1 MNDALYEQLVPCR
14 PKPYYLPI
22 RILIILLIIAVAV
35 LGMPFIG
42 LISFIAAVILAF
54 IAYYFIFPRFSVEY
68 EYIILNHDLQID
80 AIYNKS
86 KRKTLRNFDIQAAEI
101 IAPKGSSRL
110 NSFRPDQILDF
121 TSGDS
126 SAQTYAVMIPLNQK
140 NVCIYIEP
148 DDKMVSHMKQWMGM
162 KMYLD

>member
-1 MNDALYEQLVPCR
+1 MNDALYEQLVSCR
-14 PKPYYLPI
+14 PKPYYFPL
-22 RILIILLIIAVAV
+22 RILIILVIIAVAV

-42 LISFIAAVILAF
+42 MFSFIIAIILAVL
-54 IAYYFIFPRFSVEY
+54 AYYFLFPRFNVEY

-80 AIYNKS
+80 AIYNKA
-86 KRKTLRNFDIQAAEI
+86 KRKTMRNFDIKAAEI
-101 IAPKGSSRL
+101 IAPKGSPRL

-126 SAQTYAVMIPLNQK
+126 SAKVYAVMLPMDLK
-140 NVCIYIEP
+140 KVCIYIEP
-148 DDKMVSHMKQWMGM
+148 DDKMVRHMKQWMGM